1 MANIV
6 CSLENNT
13 SINTVQLRFSGIPS
27 EEIRRDLKQHKWRW
41 FPVNKAWQRQNTESG
56 LEDARRFT
64 LRYFPEAWETFVES
78 EAEKAHQE
86 EVQSAVT
93 NTDTEIELTQEDLD
107 YAKQVI
113 PTKEYESITDYVLN
127 NNDESDYYR
136 SVIKKTADTVRQLYD
151 TKGEVINDDKTHPC
165 LLHYFNPTSDWYIS
179 ELHKDGSAFGYT
191 VLNGDT
197 ENAEWGYIDIEE
209 LFSAHEELQKRN
221 PFFNLELDLY
231 IAEGAT
237 IEYMVHKR
245 YRDIFPTAKAPEFY
259 IKKAETL
266 LTDVQIQHYI
276 KEDTLTNQ
284 NKETDYGGRQSDVRE
299 DAAGYSLYPDRR
311 MEQTSRRRE
320 SNNEGYGL
328 FGVDDGSSGS
338 NIRGSDAREREQ
350 KTRNSDLRTQG
361 VSGSVQEDVLT
372 GSGQLGGTEVL
383 RGARESKSHDNGELT
398 EQPRHGLQLP
408 VTKKE
413 IREIRAQCR
422 AILEK
427 ADNEITDSDRAFL
440 SRYEGAGGMHE
451 GGASA
456 DGVLFEFY
464 TPEIV
469 VNKIASLVREYAPE
483 AKSALEP
490 ASGTG
495 RFATALSDKHFTMYE
510 VDADSARINRL
521 LHPTAQVINSAF
533 QKQFF
538 DEDGRVYNKNYTLPK
553 YDLVIG
559 NPPYGTYNDT
569 YKGRGEGKAFNRY
582 EEYFISRG
590 LDSLKD
596 DSSLL
601 AMVVPSGFL
610 NSVSDKQ
617 KEIIAQKGYLIDA
630 YRLPEGIFPTTQVG
644 TDIIFMKRQT
654 ITDPEQK
661 NRNTLLSN
669 GNWFKEFPEKIMG
682 IEKKRINKFGKEE
695 IYVTPH
701 EGMSAEDEIQRITPN
716 PKSSIPVTK
725 EKLSPEALRS
735 LLMYK
740 DPNGIFSY
748 DHILTEKEFID
759 FYSEGKTDP
768 EEYEII
774 KHTDWQGKFAINQFD
789 EALTNY
795 VRQSEKYVEVAA
807 GTYMN
812 RTLYASGNIYDKID
826 ELEKNKN
833 GLSTDSYEKN
843 LRILTAAL
851 PKQKT
856 LAEIKI
862 PPLSTITEEFTVE
875 RELYHSNYSRYSY
888 YSRNNPRSTYTT
900 IERLSLREDFI
911 RWATQC
917 SSKENVES
925 GTPNDRNYIS
935 DWTIANIKR
944 EELPANVSWNDI
956 VNFFDKV
963 PVIADRTPRDNLEA
977 KRNARMQADKKRD
990 ARRITAAALFDKY
1003 IHEGLPE
1010 EDRERLEKQWNRQYN
1025 ANVNADWGNLPVFIQ
1040 GMRTWKDGKSF
1051 QLYRQQIKGASFL
1064 TQKGNGLL
1072 AYDVGVGKTAAG
1084 IVATVGQLQT
1094 VRAQRPL
1101 VMVPL
1106 AVYSKWIHDFK
1117 ELFPNITINELGNFS
1132 EENLRPYSDENH
1144 GLTIPSGS
1152 ISVCTYQA
1160 QDKISFEDYNCE
1172 RGGALFNDFAALLGK
1187 DDDNDAK
1194 TEQKIK
1200 DVLGSAT
1207 KTKEGFVYFERTGFD
1222 HITIDEAHN
1231 FKNLFTLPRPNKK
1244 DKNAP
1249 KRQANEFNGI
1259 GAGSPSNRAL
1269 KMFAMT
1275 QLVQEKNNNRNV
1287 FMLTATPFS
1296 NNPLEVYSMLSYV
1309 GREALRERH
1318 IYNLYDFCAQY
1329 ADCRAEWA
1337 VTAKGKLEVKQVMKQ
1352 FNDISSL
1359 QNLLKEYIDKVDANE
1374 AHIERPNKEVHK
1386 VELEMTDVQAM
1397 IDAHER
1403 EAMTDAHAAENGGVL
1418 VAMTHMQTAMLS
1430 PALLDAADYP
1440 EIPNFPKPEEFVECS
1455 PKLRFVCDAVIKTW
1469 QAKPEC
1475 GQVIYLPEGRDS
1487 IPYMIDYLVKHG
1499 MDRNVIGTI
1508 KGGDSNEARDAVR
1521 DAFNDKGDPL
1531 KLVIGTKAMSEG
1543 IDLNGNSIALYD
1555 TMPGWNP
1562 TDKIQTEGRI
1572 WRQGNAQKNVHI
1584 VTPFITDSIDS
1595 LFLQKHDEKS
1605 GRINDLFSYKGGDAI
1620 DVSAINPEE
1629 LKIDLIKDPVKKA
1642 DYIIA
1647 KRTADLLGEAKGIDY
1662 TATSLKEILIKRDQC
1677 EDTIRG
1683 AKSSLEYY
1691 EEQKGKESDTSFI
1704 RSEIA
1709 YHKKDISKNTAAIK
1723 RLNERLKE
1731 YGISDPEMGVDK
1743 KLDELKSAY
1752 KTINEQIKH
1761 IADSKAA
1768 VIAEETAKNR
1778 EKRLKAKSVTEQSN
1792 DLAAYIIAHT
1802 EYKQPYEAMKKQE
1815 NKTEVVHE
1823 VSESNTTHPVAITE
1837 TTTKADKEN
1846 TQAVSFT
1853 HKKLYEQ
1860 MSLFGF
1866 EDVQKNDSIQETQKT
1881 SGLIR
1886 DGKERTDTKA
1896 AQEVLFSSDY
1906 MRRNLYLPD
1915 ITGKTQNGNYT
1926 VSCTADDLAKPD
1938 RIFNNELTQ
1947 EALRHEIDVHI
1958 RRDLVQNNGKLTV
1971 ANEASSPYY
1980 NELIKPVL
1988 SQYDTKQKCMEK
2000 IIHPTVQKQ
2009 LNDMQRILKGYSD
2022 MPEAKELLAKVSEMT
2037 AVIQK
2042 KNGTALTGNKKE
2054 KPMGRV
2060 QNELDI
2066 W

>member
-1 MANIV
+1 MANII
-6 CSLENNT
+6 CTLENNT
-13 SINTVQLRFSGIPS
+13 SINTMQLRFSGIPS

-64 LRYFPEAWETFVES
+64 LRYFPEAWEAFS
-78 EAEKAHQE
+78 EAEKARIQQE
-86 EVQSAVT
+86 EKQTVLS
-93 NTDTEIELTQEDLD
+93 DTKTELTKEDFD
-107 YAKQVI
+107 YAKRVI
-113 PTKEYESITDYVLN
+113 PGKEYANLTAHI
-127 NNDESDYYR
+127 
-136 SVIKKTADTVRQLYD
+136 TADEEESLYYKD
-151 TKGEVINDDKTHPC
+151 IIKTTSEAVQRLYATMDETINEDKSHPC
-165 LLHYFNPTSDWYIS
+165 FLHYFNPTSDWYIS
-179 ELHKDGSAFGYT
+179 ELNKDGSAFGYT

-197 ENAEWGYIDIEE
+197 YNAEWGYININE
-209 LFSAHEELQKRN
+209 LFEAHEELQKRN
-221 PFFNLELDLY
+221 PLFNLELDLH
-231 IAEGAT
+231 INAGAT
-237 IEYMVHKR
+237 IEYMAHKR
-245 YRDIFPTAKAPEFY
+245 YEELFPDAKSPEFY
-259 IKKAETL
+259 VQKAETP
-266 LTDVQIQHYI
+266 LTDSRIQHYI
-276 KEDTLTNQ
+276 MEDNITTKH
-284 NKETDYGGRQSDVRE
+284 KETDYGGRQRDAEE
-299 DAAGYSLYPDRR
+299 DAAGTSLYTDRSLGQAF
-311 MEQTSRRRE
+311 ERRE

-361 VSGSVQEDVLT
+361 LSGSIQTDVAER
-372 GSGQLGGTEVL
+372 SGRLGNEEEP
-383 RGARESKSHDNGELT
+383 RRARDSITDNDGELP
-398 EQPRHGLQLP
+398 EQSGHGLQLRL
-408 VTKKE
+408 TKKG
-413 IREIRAQCR
+413 IREIRRQCR
-422 AILEK
+422 EILEK
-427 ADNEITDSDRAFL
+427 PDSEITAADRILLA
-440 SRYEGAGGMHE
+440 RYEGAGGMHE
-451 GGASA
+451 ATASA
-456 DGVLFEFY
+456 SGILSEFY
-464 TPEIV
+464 TPEV
-469 VNKIASLVREYAPE
+469 LVNKVAELVRHYAPE

-495 RFATALSDKHFTMYE
+495 RFATALSDKRFTMYE
-510 VDADSARINRL
+510 LDADSARINRL
-521 LHPTAQVINSAF
+521 LHPSATVINSAF

-538 DEDGRVYNKNYTLPK
+538 DEDGRVYNKKYTLPK

-559 NPPYGTYNDT
+559 NPPYGIYNDT
-569 YKGRGEGKAFNRY
+569 YKGRGEGTDFNRY

-596 DSSLL
+596 DTSLL

-610 NSVSDKQ
+610 NSAADKQ

-630 YRLPEGIFPTTQVG
+630 YRLPEDTFPTTQVG
-644 TDIIFMKRQT
+644 TDIVFMKRY
-654 ITDPEQK
+654 PENYNGQ
-661 NRNTLLSN
+661 RDRDAFLS
-669 GNWFKEFPEKIMG
+669 GGTYFKAFPEKIMG
-682 IEKKRINKFGKEE
+682 EEKIRINKFGKEE
-695 IYVTPH
+695 TYVSVH
-701 EGMSAEDEIQRITPN
+701 EGMSTADEIRRIMPSPN
-716 PKSSIPVTK
+716 RSSIEQNK
-725 EKLSPEALRS
+725 ELSQEELKAE
-735 LLMYK
+735 LMYK

-774 KHTDWQGKFAINQFD
+774 KQTDWQGKLDINELD
-789 EALTNY
+789 ESHAKYL
-795 VRQSEKYVEVAA
+795 RQSEKYVEVAA
-807 GTYMN
+807 GIYMN
-812 RTLYASGNIYDKID
+812 RALYASGNIYDKID
-826 ELEKNKN
+826 LLNKNKN
-833 GLSTDSYEKN
+833 GLSKESYEKN
-843 LRILTAAL
+843 FRILSAAL
-851 PKQKT
+851 PKPKT
-856 LAEIKI
+856 LSEITI
-862 PPLSTITEEFTVE
+862 PPLSTMTEEFTVE
-875 RELYHSNYSRYSY
+875 RELYHSNYNRYGYSSSSSRSI
-888 YSRNNPRSTYTT
+888 YTT
-900 IERLSLREDFI
+900 VEKIPLREDFI
-911 RWATQC
+911 LWATQYG
-917 SSKENVES
+917 SKENVES
-925 GTPNDRNYIS
+925 DAPNDRSYIA
-935 DWTIANIKR
+935 DWTTANIKR
-944 EELPANVSWNDI
+944 EDLAPNVSWYDI

-963 PVIADRTPRDNLEA
+963 PVIADRTSGDNPEA

-990 ARRITAAALFDKY
+990 ARRITAAALFDRY

-1010 EDRERLEKQWNRQYN
+1010 ADRKRLEAQWNKQYN
-1025 ANVNADWGNLPVFIQ
+1025 AHINADWGSLPVFIQ
-1040 GMRTWKDGKSF
+1040 GMRTVKDGKSF
-1051 QLYRQQIKGASFL
+1051 QLYRQQMKGASFL

-1084 IVATVGQLQT
+1084 IAATVAQLQAG
-1094 VRAQRPL
+1094 RAQKPL

-1106 AVYSKWIHDFK
+1106 AVYSKWVHDFK
-1117 ELFPNITINELGNFS
+1117 ELFPNIPINELGNFS
-1132 EENLRPYSDENH
+1132 EENLRPFSDGNH
-1144 GLTIPSGS
+1144 GLTIPPGS

-1160 QDKISFEDYNCE
+1160 QDKLSFEDYNCE
-1172 RGGALFNDFAALLGK
+1172 SGGALFNDFAALLGK
-1187 DDDNDAK
+1187 DGDTDAK

-1222 HITIDEAHN
+1222 HLTVDEAHN
-1231 FKNLFTLPRPNKK
+1231 FKNLFTLPRPSKK
-1244 DKNAP
+1244 DNNAP

-1259 GAGSPSNRAL
+1259 GAGNPSNRAL

-1337 VTAKGKLEVKQVMKQ
+1337 VSAKGKLEVKQVMKH
-1352 FNDISSL
+1352 FNDVSSL

-1374 AHIERPNKEVHK
+1374 AHIERPEKTVHK
-1386 VELEMTDVQAM
+1386 VELEMTEVQAL

-1403 EAMTDAHAAENGGVL
+1403 ENMTDAKAAENGGIL

-1430 PALLDAADYP
+1430 PALLDPADYP
-1440 EIPNFPKPEEFVECS
+1440 EIENFPKPEEFVECS
-1455 PKLRFVCDAVIKTW
+1455 PKLRFVCDTAIQAWK
-1469 QAKPEC
+1469 AKPEC

-1487 IPYMIDYLVKHG
+1487 IPYMIDYLVRHG
-1499 MDRNVIGTI
+1499 MDKNVIGTI

-1521 DAFNDKGDPL
+1521 DAFNDKGNPL

-1731 YGISDPEMGVDK
+1731 YGISDPETGVDK

-1802 EYKQPYEAMKKQE
+1802 EYRQTYEATKTQE

-1823 VSESNTTHPVAITE
+1823 VSESNTTHPAAITE

-1881 SGLIR
+1881 SDLIR

-1896 AQEVLFSSDY
+1896 VQEVLFSSDY

-1915 ITGKTQNGNYT
+1915 ITGKTQDGNYT
-1926 VSCTADDLAKPD
+1926 VSCTTDDLVKPG
-1938 RIFNNELTQ
+1938 RGFNNELTQ

-1958 RRDLVQNNGKLTV
+1958 RRDLVENNGKLTV

-1988 SQYDTKQKCMEK
+1988 TQYDTKQKCMEK
-2000 IIHPTVQKQ
+2000 IIAPIVQKK
-2009 LNDMQRILKGYSD
+2009 LSDICAVLKDYADVQEG
-2022 MPEAKELLAKVSEMT
+2022 KELLAKVSEMT

-2042 KNGTALTGNKKE
+2042 KNGAAITVNKKE

>member
-1 MANIV
+1 M
-6 CSLENNT
+6 
-13 SINTVQLRFSGIPS
+13 
-27 EEIRRDLKQHKWRW
+27 
-41 FPVNKAWQRQNTESG
+41 
-56 LEDARRFT
+56 
-64 LRYFPEAWETFVES
+64 
-78 EAEKAHQE
+78 
-86 EVQSAVT
+86 
-93 NTDTEIELTQEDLD
+93 
-107 YAKQVI
+107 
-113 PTKEYESITDYVLN
+113 
-127 NNDESDYYR
+127 
-136 SVIKKTADTVRQLYD
+136 
-151 TKGEVINDDKTHPC
+151 
-165 LLHYFNPTSDWYIS
+165 
-179 ELHKDGSAFGYT
+179 
-191 VLNGDT
+191 
-197 ENAEWGYIDIEE
+197 
-209 LFSAHEELQKRN
+209 
-221 PFFNLELDLY
+221 
-231 IAEGAT
+231 
-237 IEYMVHKR
+237 
-245 YRDIFPTAKAPEFY
+245 
-259 IKKAETL
+259 
-266 LTDVQIQHYI
+266 
-276 KEDTLTNQ
+276 
-284 NKETDYGGRQSDVRE
+284 
-299 DAAGYSLYPDRR
+299 
-311 MEQTSRRRE
+311 
-320 SNNEGYGL
+320 
-328 FGVDDGSSGS
+328 
-338 NIRGSDAREREQ
+338 
-350 KTRNSDLRTQG
+350 
-361 VSGSVQEDVLT
+361 
-372 GSGQLGGTEVL
+372 
-383 RGARESKSHDNGELT
+383 
-398 EQPRHGLQLP
+398 
-408 VTKKE
+408 
-413 IREIRAQCR
+413 
-422 AILEK
+422 
-427 ADNEITDSDRAFL
+427 
-440 SRYEGAGGMHE
+440 
-451 GGASA
+451 
-456 DGVLFEFY
+456 
-464 TPEIV
+464 
-469 VNKIASLVREYAPE
+469 
-483 AKSALEP
+483 
-490 ASGTG
+490 
-495 RFATALSDKHFTMYE
+495 
-510 VDADSARINRL
+510 
-521 LHPTAQVINSAF
+521 
-533 QKQFF
+533 
-538 DEDGRVYNKNYTLPK
+538 
-553 YDLVIG
+553 
-559 NPPYGTYNDT
+559 
-569 YKGRGEGKAFNRY
+569 
-582 EEYFISRG
+582 
-590 LDSLKD
+590 
-596 DSSLL
+596 
-601 AMVVPSGFL
+601 
-610 NSVSDKQ
+610 
-617 KEIIAQKGYLIDA
+617 
-630 YRLPEGIFPTTQVG
+630 
-644 TDIIFMKRQT
+644 
-654 ITDPEQK
+654 
-661 NRNTLLSN
+661 
-669 GNWFKEFPEKIMG
+669 
-682 IEKKRINKFGKEE
+682 
-695 IYVTPH
+695 
-701 EGMSAEDEIQRITPN
+701 
-716 PKSSIPVTK
+716 
-725 EKLSPEALRS
+725 
-735 LLMYK
+735 
-740 DPNGIFSY
+740 
-748 DHILTEKEFID
+748 
-759 FYSEGKTDP
+759 
-768 EEYEII
+768 
-774 KHTDWQGKFAINQFD
+774 
-789 EALTNY
+789 TNY

-925 GTPNDRNYIS
+925 DTPNDRNYIS

-1025 ANVNADWGNLPVFIQ
+1025 ANVNADWGDLPVFIQ

-1403 EAMTDAHAAENGGVL
+1403 EAMMDAHAAENGGIL

-1455 PKLRFVCDAVIKTW
+1455 PKLRFVCDTAIQAWK
-1469 QAKPEC
+1469 AKPEC

-1487 IPYMIDYLVKHG
+1487 IPYMIDYLVRHG
-1499 MDRNVIGTI
+1499 MDKNVIGTI

-1521 DAFNDKGDPL
+1521 DAFNDKGNPL

-1595 LFLQKHDEKS
+1595 LFLQKHDEKA
-1605 GRINDLFSYKGGDAI
+1605 GRINDLFSYKDSDAI
-1620 DVSAINPEE
+1620 DVSEINPEE

-1731 YGISDPEMGVDK
+1731 YGISDPETGVDK

-1802 EYKQPYEAMKKQE
+1802 EYRQTYEATKTQE

-1823 VSESNTTHPVAITE
+1823 VSESNTTHPAAITE

-2042 KNGTALTGNKKE
+2042 KNGKTLTGNKKE